1 MKQHPNME
9 IEKIE
14 NFLKGSEKITFNG
27 KGQADTY
34 KWIQTALI
42 KFQYINRCKSIS
54 PPLIP
59 NKGISGALNFIF
71 NF

>member
-1 MKQHPNME
+1 MNDTKDYT

-42 KFQYINRCKSIS
+42 KFQYISLKKQKKSLVKLYIAN
-54 PPLIP
+54 L
-59 NKGISGALNFIF
+59 K
-71 NF
+71 

>member
-1 MKQHPNME
+1 MQIIMNDTKDYT

-42 KFQYINRCKSIS
+42 KFQYISLKKQKKSLVKLYIAN
-54 PPLIP
+54 L
-59 NKGISGALNFIF
+59 K
-71 NF
+71 